1 MTSLADT
8 LRLQLLSGPLT
19 ARQLIENMAIS
30 QPTLSRELAKL
41 GDEVVRIGAAR
52 SIQYALRDSVRGL
65 PDIAVY
71 RVDEAGCLHPQGTL
85 LPVRPAGFV
94 LRLENGQT
102 RHSDGLPWWLADMRP
117 QGYLGR
123 AYAARHS
130 AALGLPTR
138 LSDWNDSHA
147 LRALLAHGHDAVGNW
162 LLGEE
167 ARAQFLS
174 AAAPQP
180 VAEDALAEH
189 YARLAQ
195 AAAQGESP
203 GSSAG
208 GEQPKFTCY
217 RQSEDGP
224 RAVLVK
230 FSEAENS
237 PVSERWR
244 DLLLA
249 EHLALATL
257 RDAGVA
263 AAESRVLD
271 YAGQRFLE
279 VARFD
284 RVGALGRRALFSL
297 AALNAEFVG
306 LGTGGWPVLT
316 QRLAAQRHIA
326 PPAAQAAALLWAFD
340 SLIGNSDMH
349 HGNLSF
355 LGDAPYQ
362 LAPAYDM
369 SPMAFAP
376 RSGGGLPDTLPAI
389 NLHPAIPHATWRQ
402 AASLARDWLQRLQ
415 HGPSPRFTPC
425 LQALAAHQA
434 QAQSQIERLG

>member
-263 AAESRVLD
+263 AAAKPG
-271 YAGQRFLE
+271 AGL
-279 VARFD
+279 
-284 RVGALGRRALFSL
+284 RRATLS
-297 AALNAEFVG
+297 G
-306 LGTGGWPVLT
+306 SGTLRPRGRTGPPRPVLAGGVECRICRT
-316 QRLAAQRHIA
+316 RH
-326 PPAAQAAALLWAFD
+326 AAA
-340 SLIGNSDMH
+340 G
-349 HGNLSF
+349 
-355 LGDAPYQ
+355 PC
-362 LAPAYDM
+362 
-369 SPMAFAP
+369 SPSAWPPSATSRRQP
-376 RSGGGLPDTLPAI
+376 RKPP
-389 NLHPAIPHATWRQ
+389 PCC
-402 AASLARDWLQRLQ
+402 
-415 HGPSPRFTPC
+415 GPST
-425 LQALAAHQA
+425 A
-434 QAQSQIERLG
+434 